1 MRVFGT
7 RGAGP
12 RSRGE
17 GRRGT
22 VAASTIRAMRA
33 IIFDWDGTLADTL
46 HLMHL
51 ATEEVAA
58 GFGHHLTWSDYCRL
72 WTPDWRALYRSMGL
86 PAEIVEEAGRR
97 WWVAYR
103 GRDEA
108 DLLPGA
114 AEALDRLHAAGYPLA
129 LVTAGQRDNVGAQLR
144 RHGLEHLLPVRVHG
158 DDMLEAKP
166 SPAPLLRAV
175 RELGFGPSAAGTA
188 YVGDALDDM
197 RMARAAGAHAVGIDS
212 VLGDDIALRAAGAVE
227 TAPSVAAWV
236 DRLLAARV

>member
-1 MRVFGT
+1 
-7 RGAGP
+7 
-12 RSRGE
+12 
-17 GRRGT
+17 
-22 VAASTIRAMRA
+22 MRA

-46 HLMHL
+46 HLMYL

-175 RELGFGPSAAGTA
+175 RELGLGPSAAGTA